1 MNKFAAF
8 QPVKVIGKDYERVGQ
23 VGVYVGPGD
32 QPGESAVKFE
42 AELVD
47 GKPADPAAPQ
57 VIDTFPDDA
66 LEGV

>member
-8 QPVKVIGKDYERVGQ
+8 QSVKVIGADYERHGQ
-23 VGVYVGPGD
+23 VGVCVGPGEE
-32 QPGESAVKFE
+32 PGETKVKFE

-47 GKPADPAAPQ
+47 GKPADPQAPQ